1 MAIKIDDIEYESEN
15 LTDSSKKILANIQF
29 IQSEVKKLQ
38 AQIQIYK
45 IAEAKFAEELK
56 KSLSK

>member
-15 LTDSSKKILANIQF
+15 LTEESKKNLANIQF
-29 IQSEVKKLQ
+29 IQSEVQKLQ

-45 IAEAKFAEELK
+45 IAEARFAEELK
-56 KSLSK
+56 KSLTK